1 MDFKKPLFI
10 SLSILVAAVAII
22 FLIFSTEPEASRETA
37 TKETPMLVRV
47 VSVDQG
53 NFTPTISATGTIRPS
68 QEIVISPRVSGQVI
82 ERSPN
87 FVPGGFV
94 EKGEVLFKI
103 DPSDYETAL
112 TQATSDLSQARS
124 DLQRELGLQQ
134 AAEREY
140 ALLEDSLSKVNR
152 NLVLRKPQLE
162 SVKAQV
168 ESAESSVQQAKLNLE
183 RTSVKAPFS
192 GHIIDRNINV
202 GSLVSTGQNV
212 GQLVGTNSYW
222 VETTVPVSNLKWLNF
237 EHETGEQGSTVL
249 VRNQSVWGPDESRSG
264 YLLTR
269 IGSLEEQT
277 RMARLIVE
285 VPDPLAQ
292 QTANRNAPKLII
304 GSFLAVELQAQPLT
318 NVVRL
323 SRNYL
328 RENQTAW
335 VMQHDTLS
343 IRNLDIL
350 FQDKNFAYISD
361 GLTGG
366 EKVITTNLATV
377 RNGAA
382 LRLIDEPME
391 NGEAE

>member
-140 ALLEDSLSKVNR
+140 ALLEDSLSKENR